1 MENTLII
8 NRLKLAQDYTELL
21 DREDYQLV
29 DMNMV
34 EPFYIED
41 KEHHPSTII
50 FERNEQLM
58 SIRSDWTRSL
68 LNYNENYPLNQSHF
82 GYFGPVVRGYE
93 TFYQAGV
100 ELYGPGEEDILKSID
115 MHLSFFD
122 SKTTDSYRAIV
133 VNNDELL
140 DLYIEKYS
148 LDSGIKD
155 LIYEKNISEIRKVL
169 GEEHP
174 LTVLMTAKVSDQI
187 DIINDEF
194 RDSEVLGFINHLR
207 SYLEDYNMKFIL
219 DLSFRSPQ
227 SYYNGFYF
235 QVFLNHDY
243 PLLSGGEYN
252 SNAFGIAVNLSNGG
266 LL

>member
-21 DREDYQLV
+21 DREGYHLV

-68 LNYNENYPLNQSHF
+68 LNYNENFYLSQRLF

-100 ELYGPGEEDILKSID
+100 ELYGPGEEEVLKSID
-115 MHLSFFD
+115 MHLSFFKN
-122 SKTTDSYRAIV
+122 KTADTYRAVV
-133 VNNDELL
+133 VNNDKLI
-140 DLYIEKYS
+140 DLYMEKYG
-148 LDSGIKD
+148 LDASIKE

-169 GEEHP
+169 GGHHP

-194 RDSEVLGFINHLR
+194 QESAELDFINHLR
-207 SYLEDYNMKFIL
+207 SHLADYNMKFIL

-252 SNAFGIAVNLSNGG
+252 SSAFGIAVNLSNGG